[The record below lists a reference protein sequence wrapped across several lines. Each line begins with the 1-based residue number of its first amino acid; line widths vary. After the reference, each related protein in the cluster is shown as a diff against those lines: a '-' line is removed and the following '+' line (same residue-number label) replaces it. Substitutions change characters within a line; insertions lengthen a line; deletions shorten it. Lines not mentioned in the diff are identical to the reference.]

1 MQTVSAQSPLKL
13 ATMAV
18 VIRTACK
25 SMEILQPCKVVIAEQ
40 VQLGIR
46 LVQQLGILHLPTVH
60 RLMATLG
67 IAPQTELEIQHLR
80 RVLTRTAT
88 VSPLRVMSTV
98 VTNRL
103 KCSLS
108 VKR

>member
-1 MQTVSAQSPLKL
+1 MT
-13 ATMAV
+13 V
-18 VIRTACK
+18 VICTACK
-25 SMEILQPCKVVIAEQ
+25 STEILPPCKVVIAEQ
-40 VQLGIR
+40 VQVGIK
-46 LVQQLGILHLPTVH
+46 LVQQLGTLHLPTVR

-67 IAPQTELEIQHLR
+67 IAPQTELEILHLR

-88 VSPLRVMSTV
+88 VSPLHVMSTV